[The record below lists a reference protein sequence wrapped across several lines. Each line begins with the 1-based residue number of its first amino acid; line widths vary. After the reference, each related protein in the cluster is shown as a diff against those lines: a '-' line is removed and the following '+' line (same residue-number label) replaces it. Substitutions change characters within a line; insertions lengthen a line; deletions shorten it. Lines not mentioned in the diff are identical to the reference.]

1 MELQRKEY
9 PGLLDAL
16 PPAQA
21 VEVLNGRM
29 KHVNQVNVQIA
40 DWLQERRRV
49 EEAYVQG
56 LRKLA
61 NKRPPDESSD
71 LGIFSTP
78 WQKIVSAA
86 EAVADSH
93 HLLAQ
98 RIEADVERP
107 LREFATTNR
116 EVQAMSTISGNLAA
130 MAREIDTSKKKAEK
144 LREKG
149 AKAKASAVAGAVAEV
164 ENATLQWES
173 QAPYVF
179 EKLQAVDESRLNHLR
194 DALTQFQTH
203 EVDQVERNRV
213 SAEETLNAL
222 LNIETA
228 DEIQTWTLRMR
239 SGEPPPMNRKGSSA
253 ATPFRN
259 LAVPPPMPPPP
270 AIPADDDRSQKSGSA
285 PEGKHSSNPLKRFG
299 TVLNRRRQSMH
310 PYGRQASP
318 ERKSNSNLGSAFGGF
333 GKMRSRDRDAASSS
347 ADRPGSSATGATP
360 RPSDASGSPKYTR
373 KSSADRANGASPE
386 PVEERAASPIPAPAP
401 VNGTTTT
408 HDTIPELVEP
418 LSAPSTEE
426 IKPEPEKDAEGFS
439 VPPSASDAITEA
451 EKEAREAG
459 FGTTELSPPPQFK
472 LDIKNAPIQEE
483 EGDVNAAMA
492 DMANTLRA
500 VRPVVDFG
508 AKPLTSSQQA
518 APSRRSGTLRG
529 RRDVRNTIFVP
540 NPATPE
546 LTSIGEIEPVPSA
559 GSENTTFP
567 PPAVLPPP
575 GSPVSKLQHRAML
588 FDDHAASDTQSIR
601 SGRSLSSST
610 STTMKHPD
618 MHEPGLNASLVET
631 VSAWF
636 EQGIVTKALVIG
648 QVALAF
654 NPVDI
659 SSGPFGTETI
669 RLENFPVLEKVAPNP
684 AFVEQVTDTPG
695 TYTVDLSRI
704 TKTSVAFHY
713 QVHLEGEN
721 LASYAPIVLSPV
733 WKTEPT
739 QTSVLLH
746 YGLNPKYNVGD
757 GSSITL
763 QNLVLVLRLEPG
775 SKATSCQSKPA
786 GTFSREKALIY
797 WRLGEVT
804 FSRDQP
810 TQSMRVRFFTDGEA
824 KPGNSE
830 ARWEIA
836 GAHSLALGSGLAVS
850 QSAPGESKQ
859 EENESDPFADAEENV
874 PPPISPAPTWKPVTS
889 VKRIASGT
897 YLGV

>member
-21 VEVLNGRM
+21 VDVLNGRM
-29 KHVNQVNVQIA
+29 KHVGQLNAQIA

-61 NKRPPDESSD
+61 SKRPPDESSD

-78 WQKIVSAA
+78 WQKIVNAT
-86 EAVADSH
+86 EAVAESH
-93 HLLAQ
+93 HTLAQ
-98 RIEADVERP
+98 KIEADVERP
-107 LREFATTNR
+107 LREFSATNR
-116 EVQAMSTISGNLAA
+116 EVQAMSTISGNLSS
-130 MAREIDTSKKKAEK
+130 MAREIDTAKKKAEK

-203 EVDQVERNRV
+203 EVDQVERNRI

-228 DEIQTWTLRMR
+228 DEIQTWALRMR
-239 SGEPPPMNRKGSSA
+239 SGEKPPPASRKGSSVA
-253 ATPFRN
+253 PPSRN

-270 AIPADDDRSQKSGSA
+270 IIQADDDRSQKSGSA

-310 PYGRQASP
+310 PYGRQPSP
-318 ERKSNSNLGSAFGGF
+318 ERSSNSNLGSAFGGF
-333 GKMRSRDRDAASSS
+333 GKKKSKDRDTASSS
-347 ADRPGSSATGATP
+347 IDRPGSSATTTGIPSRA
-360 RPSDASGSPKYTR
+360 SDASGSPKFTR
-373 KSSADRANGASPE
+373 KSSADRGNGASPE
-386 PVEERAASPIPAPAP
+386 PVEDRAASPTPAPAA
-401 VNGTTTT
+401 VNGTA
-408 HDTIPELVEP
+408 HDTIPELIEP
-418 LSAPSTEE
+418 LSPPTEE
-426 IKPEPEKDAEGFS
+426 AKSEPEKDAEGFS

-451 EKEAREAG
+451 EREAREAG
-459 FGTTELSPPPQFK
+459 YGTAELNPPPQFK

-483 EGDVNAAMA
+483 EGDVNAALA

-500 VRPVVDFG
+500 
-508 AKPLTSSQQA
+508 QA
-518 APSRRSGTLRG
+518 APPRRSGTLRG

-546 LTSIGEIEPVPSA
+546 LTSIGEIPPVPSA
-559 GSENTTFP
+559 SSENTSFS
-567 PPAVLPPP
+567 PPAIPPQP
-575 GSPVSKLQHRAML
+575 SSPVFKLPHRTLMS
-588 FDDHAASDTQSIR
+588 DDHPASDTQSVR

-618 MHEPGLNASLVET
+618 LHEPGLNASLVET

-636 EQGIVTKALVIG
+636 EQGNVTKALVIG

-654 NPVDI
+654 NPIDL
-659 SSGPFGTETI
+659 SSGPFGTENI

-684 AFVEQVTDTPG
+684 AFVEQSTESPG
-695 TYTVDLSRI
+695 SYTVDLSRI

-721 LASYAPIVLSPV
+721 LASFAPILLSPV
-733 WKTEPT
+733 WKSEAT
-739 QTSVLLH
+739 QTSVLLN
-746 YGLNPKYNVGD
+746 YGLNPRFNMGD
-757 GSSITL
+757 ESSVTL

-775 SKATSCQSKPA
+775 VKTTSCQSKPA
-786 GTFSREKALIY
+786 GTFSRDKGLIY

-824 KPGNSE
+824 RPGNSE
-830 ARWEIA
+830 ARWEIT
-836 GAHSLALGSGLAVS
+836 GPGSLGLGSGLAVS
-850 QSAPGESKQ
+850 QSVPGESKQ
-859 EENESDPFADAEENV
+859 DEKESDPFADAEESV
-874 PPPISPAPTWKPVTS
+874 PSTASVGLTWKPVAS
-889 VKRIASGT
+889 VKRITSGT